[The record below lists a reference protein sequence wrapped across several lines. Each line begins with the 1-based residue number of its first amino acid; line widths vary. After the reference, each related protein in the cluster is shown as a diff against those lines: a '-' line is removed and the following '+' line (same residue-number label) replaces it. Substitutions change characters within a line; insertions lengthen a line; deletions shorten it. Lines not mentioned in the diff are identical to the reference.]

1 MMGNNWREG
10 GRGKGVEMKGD
21 TRGEADPKSRE
32 GAVLLL
38 GARRT
43 ALRIVLELKRVNP
56 NRQGS
61 RS

>member
-1 MMGNNWREG
+1 MTGNNRQVG
-10 GRGKGVEMKGD
+10 GGGKAGGVGMKSG

-43 ALRIVLELKRVNP
+43 GLRTEPKRGNP